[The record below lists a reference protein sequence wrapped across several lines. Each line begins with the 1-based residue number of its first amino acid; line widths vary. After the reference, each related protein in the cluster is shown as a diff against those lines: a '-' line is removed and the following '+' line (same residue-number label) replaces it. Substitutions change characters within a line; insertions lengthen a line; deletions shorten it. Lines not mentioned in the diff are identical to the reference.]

1 MHSRDYF
8 IWRLKNGLGDM
19 ALLETLSIGTSAFQ
33 SGHGHLQSTLAGAGF
48 LIRQSERAPSRSL
61 QIKK

>member
-19 ALLETLSIGTSAFQ
+19 ALLETVPLGLPFFSAFQ
-33 SGHGHLQSTLAGAGF
+33 SGHGHL
-48 LIRQSERAPSRSL
+48 
-61 QIKK
+61 